1 MMAKLMLR
9 KGVKN
14 MKRVLK
20 TILAVLMVMVI
31 TVVPVMAAG
40 SNSDYA
46 KFPATGSQYANT
58 YKAQTV
64 AVQRFLMVHKRS
76 YATRLAA
83 KGGTDGY
90 FGEETTNV
98 TREYQEERNLVI
110 DGKVGPATWTMIGS
124 ELVEVGVDS
133 VGPVQRH
140 NGYNVLIIISDGV
153 GVGYI
158 ACTDKNTSTSIFYYI
173 SKY

>member
-1 MMAKLMLR
+1 
-9 KGVKN
+9 

-31 TVVPVMAAG
+31 TVVPVMAVG
-40 SNSDYA
+40 SDSDYA

-64 AVQRFLMVHKRS
+64 AVQRFLMVHRTD
-76 YATRLAA
+76 YRERLTEN
-83 KGGTDGY
+83 GGTDGY
-90 FGEETTNV
+90 FGSMTT
-98 TREYQEERNLVI
+98 TITKEYQREKSLSV
-110 DGKVGPATWTMIGS
+110 DGKVGPATWSMIGS
-124 ELVEVGVDS
+124 QLVEVGVDS